1 MSEFVSSRL
10 HHVSVPTEARP
21 LPMDFINTLSL
32 STAALPFVAA
42 TVAMIFVTYFIARNF
57 IPRVVASLP
66 NEWLIVI
73 RNGEQRLAGV
83 GLKAWVW
90 PLESYVTFPS
100 VLTKVSFEAMQT
112 TKEMQGVRVSGFAV
126 FSVLRTGD
134 GPFRYY
140 KYVQGSGKEMA
151 EDNLRGMAES
161 LMRKHVATTCLNDV
175 LRDRESLRNSVN
187 DEMTKTTKGW
197 GVWLE
202 TFEIKDIQICSKS
215 LFEDLQA
222 EYRQDTHV
230 KAEQLRLES
239 AQVLAERRSAHDEA
253 MTLLNSKTALVKVKA
268 QADERTRR
276 ERYEGDAQLARAT
289 AAAEL
294 ARQQLTIE
302 EQKIETEQ
310 KLELARQAQR
320 HAVQRNAAELQQH
333 LEAASHAH
341 QLQLRRNELAVDS
354 EMSDRAMSKYQ
365 IDSTAEIYK
374 LLPLKEL
381 KLHNFVAPEATSQ
394 GLASLL
400 PGIGAISNVA
410 NDQWQQ

>member
-1 MSEFVSSRL
+1 MGTPASRE
-10 HHVSVPTEARP
+10 HSRESVPTS
-21 LPMDFINTLSL
+21 MDFVDTLFAAAPTAL
-32 STAALPFVAA
+32 SAAILLF
-42 TVAMIFVTYFIARNF
+42 ITYFLAKRFLPAI
-57 IPRVVASLP
+57 VGSLP

-90 PLESYVTFPS
+90 PLETCVTFPS

-112 TKEMQGVRVSGFAV
+112 TKEMQGVKVSGFAV

-140 KYVQGSGKEMA
+140 KYIQGSGKEMA

-161 LMRKHVATTCLNDV
+161 LMRKHVATTSLNDV

-202 TFEIKDIQICSKS
+202 TFEIKDVQICSKS

-239 AQVLAERRSAHDEA
+239 AQVLAEKRSAHDEA
-253 MTLLNSKTALVKVKA
+253 MALLNSKTTLVKVKA

-276 ERYEGDAQLARAT
+276 EQYEGDAQLARAS

-302 EQKIETEQ
+302 EQKIDTEQ

-320 HAVQRNAAELQQH
+320 HTVQRKRLTAFAA
-333 LEAASHAH
+333 
-341 QLQLRRNELAVDS
+341 
-354 EMSDRAMSKYQ
+354 
-365 IDSTAEIYK
+365 
-374 LLPLKEL
+374 
-381 KLHNFVAPEATSQ
+381 NFFQFCMEY
-394 GLASLL
+394 
-400 PGIGAISNVA
+400 
-410 NDQWQQ
+410 DHH